1 MATQSLTNC
10 PVCNEMFADSSGKH
24 ELEDC
29 LRILEFQRSHR
40 LDMIRDEIRRGDPL
54 AGRRH
59 IQGYL
64 ADCRRRLV
72 AARAARAARDVVDP
86 DGLEPSTAA
95 L

>member
-10 PVCNEMFADSSGKH
+10 PVCDELFADSSGKH

-40 LDMIRDEIRRGDPL
+40 LNMMRDEIRRGDPL
-54 AGRRH
+54 SRRRH
-59 IQGYL
+59 IQGYI

-72 AARAARAARDVVDP
+72 AARAARDAVVDP
-86 DGLEPSTAA
+86 DGFEPSTSP